1 MIQDN
6 RLSELQLDIMRV
18 LWRMKEATVTDV
30 HDALRS
36 DRGLALTTIA
46 TVLSRLEKRGLLSHR
61 SEGRQFVYRPM
72 ITEAEVQSSM
82 VLDLADLLFEGDV
95 TELVNHLLSRRD
107 FSTEDI
113 SRVKSMIEAHEK
125 EKGNTTDESR

>member
-1 MIQDN
+1 MTQDN
-6 RLSELQLDIMRV
+6 RLSQLQFDIMRV

-36 DRGLALTTIA
+36 DRGLAPTTIA
-46 TVLSRLEKRGLLSHR
+46 TVLSRLEKRGLLAHR
-61 SEGRQFVYRPM
+61 SLGRQFVYQPM
-72 ITEAEVQSSM
+72 VTEAEVRSSM
-82 VLDLADLLFEGDV
+82 VLDLTELLFEGDV

-107 FSTEDI
+107 FSAEDI

-125 EKGNTTDESR
+125 GEGDPTE